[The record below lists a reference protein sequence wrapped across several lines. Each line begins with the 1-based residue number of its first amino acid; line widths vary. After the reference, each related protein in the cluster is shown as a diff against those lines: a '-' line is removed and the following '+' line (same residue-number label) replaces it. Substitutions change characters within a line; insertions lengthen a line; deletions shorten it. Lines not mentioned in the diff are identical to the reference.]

1 MDGNLNNTKDQR
13 NYSLLVLALLL
24 GFVGGLIGGG
34 VINKG
39 GVSFS
44 NNQNINKNLLPP
56 KELSSEPVVNVVEK
70 SSPAVV
76 AIVITKN
83 VATLQAIPFDPFNNG
98 FFGPFQ
104 FRIQQ
109 PGTPMPREVGGGSG
123 FVVDKN
129 GLIVT
134 NKHVVSDTNAQ
145 YEVIFKNGDR
155 IPGKVVA
162 QDPVLDLAIIKVDRS
177 NLPTI
182 SLAKNNNVKVGQTVV
197 AIGNA
202 LGEFP
207 NTVSSGVISGLGRQV
222 QAGDSLTGEVEV
234 LNQVIQTDAAI
245 NPGNSGGPLLDLSG
259 EAIGVNTAV
268 AGSAQNI
275 GFAIPASEAAKALAS
290 YQSEGKI
297 TRPVLGVRYA
307 LIDSRVKNELKLDVS
322 EGAVI
327 VKGNNN
333 ESAILPG
340 SGAEKAGLKEG
351 EVILEADGQKIDE
364 NHPLQEVVQNK
375 KPGDTV
381 ELLVLSGGVQKK
393 IKVGLTEAK

>member
-351 EVILEADGQKIDE
+351 EVILEADGTK
-364 NHPLQEVVQNK
+364 NR
-375 KPGDTV
+375 
-381 ELLVLSGGVQKK
+381 
-393 IKVGLTEAK
+393 